1 MMTGHWLTRT
11 TRFFILNVMLTAL
24 VACGGGGGGSDG
36 GGFLGGAEDP
46 IFTLS
51 IQSFDSSGSS
61 TPQFSIDQPLR
72 VVVSLRTNG
81 DGAISGQR
89 VELSTTVGTITP
101 SNGSALTNAEGDAE
115 FTIAAG
121 DVSGAGVLTATY
133 AASTGAITA
142 TQDIEVVA
150 EESVFV
156 LDLQTVNAAGAS
168 VRQFSTNNP
177 LTIRAILY
185 TVRAGVLSP
194 VSNVALSA
202 ASSIGTISPDNGS
215 TLSDGE
221 GLAEFQLTGG
231 ETTGA
236 GRVTVSYQNADGVTL
251 ASRSV
256 NVEAVSAGSGY
267 TMELQTSDV
276 DGNTTRE
283 FSSEAPL
290 LVRATVTPEVAGAS
304 REGLLVTLAS
314 TVGSVSPEA
323 GAALTNAQGVATFL
337 LTADGV
343 VGAGTATAT
352 LSIEGATITTATTVE
367 SQAIQDNRRLVVR
380 GLDANGQPAFT
391 FSEGMPLTV
400 RVAIEDPLGN
410 IQDIDGATIN
420 LASSIGSV
428 SPSNGSAL
436 TTDGTASFV
445 ISYDQIVG
453 AGVVT
458 AEYVTDD
465 GVLRG
470 SLNVETT
477 ATESF
482 VLNLAAAGGNE
493 NGQLGPNDPIDVTV
507 SLSEAGVDG
516 EPVAGALLQLE
527 TAIAT
532 VTPANGARTTNAA
545 GEAVFTL
552 NYADVEGAGP
562 VTVSYTSPAGDV
574 FSNTINIEAA
584 RSAAPP
590 IIQIEFTE
598 TPDGVSTT
606 SYSARAPLSIGVLVT
621 EADGVTPRVGESVLL
636 GSTIGRVS
644 PDNGLA
650 ITDDNGLARFT
661 LSYNGETG
669 AGVVSASLPD
679 FDASGVSQS
688 SVQSIAVDTAYEL
701 TLISVS
707 NNGVITR
714 DTPVTLN
721 FQLVAVDANLSVA
734 NQVISLTSTLGTVSP
749 GNGSTRTDADGIAS
763 FTLSYDDVLGAGTA
777 TATYATEDGA
787 ITAFASVEA
796 VSPAVSNSL
805 QITTFN
811 AAGNPSRQ
819 VSAESTMTVNVTL
832 VDPSGATVPLTGELI
847 QLSST
852 IGNVTPAN
860 GTALLLDGVATFNV
874 AYDGNVGAG
883 ELTATYDVGAAVLR
897 ASRGIESVVAN
908 PYSVSLVSS
917 GGALSVNNPLA
928 VTVQVLD
935 SAGQAVTPAPVVEV
949 TSTIGVLDRSSGLV
963 DADGNAV
970 FNLSYDRAGAGVV
983 TATVVSDEGTFSNTV
998 NIDAQEE
1005 ALNTYQLSVEKVTA
1019 GDLTVNNPLTLEVTL
1034 LDASGAAVVGE
1045 VVELSTTV
1053 GALGQST
1060 VLTDGSGKAQLTLS
1074 YTGAGAGTVSASYTA
1089 AEGTFTGGANIRAV
1103 GEALNTYQLS
1113 VEKVTA
1119 GDLTVN
1125 NPLTL
1130 EVTLLDA
1137 SGAAVVGEVV
1147 ELSTTVGA
1155 LGQSTVLTDGS
1166 GKAQLTLSY
1175 TGAGAGTVSASY
1187 TAAEGTFTGGAN
1199 IRAVE
1204 EAPNYVVNIVSIEG
1218 PDDLATTDFSSSEPL
1233 TVVVGLQEA
1242 GAIPTGV
1249 RPVTL
1254 TLAGVPGE
1262 ILPANGV
1269 ALTDPV
1275 TGQATFLVNYG
1286 GQTGAGELTATYA
1299 GPVGEVTDSR
1309 LVEAVVADL
1318 DVGSFDDSGTYTD
1331 AVIRA
1336 LPSTD
1341 VSYLGSVELL
1351 LAVVDVDLNPVTSAE
1366 TVRFES
1372 PCLINGFS
1380 TLDTGLTTTT
1390 SNGVVS
1396 VTYTAG
1402 ENCEDRSEVITATLE
1417 QPGRTLVE
1425 SATTTLG
1432 IGAAPAAN
1440 ERFMTFVAAEPI
1452 NMALR
1457 GTGGGSTLEERSQ
1470 VTFEVRDG
1478 AGNPVA
1484 GQRVDFALS
1493 ATTGGIELADV
1504 SGTTDANGQ
1513 VRATVFAGVIATP
1526 VRVIASTER
1535 RPAADADTDPA
1546 NDADAVTVVSDQLSI
1561 SSGIVTQARFS
1572 IAASVLNV
1580 PGAAVVNGVTTD
1592 ITASAFDRFGNPVPD
1607 GTTVNFTSEC
1617 GGIGGAGPTG
1627 ACQTTAGFCTV
1638 TWFSQPGSLTV
1649 CPDNRV
1655 TIMAHAQGE
1664 EAFTDVDANGFY
1676 STDLDGPAFAN
1687 EPFVDNQE
1695 AWRDD
1700 NESGDYNTPELF
1712 IDVDTG
1718 AGDTP
1723 PLNGEHDDRTPPAP
1737 AVAALFNGLACLDET
1752 ETYCKKALVS
1762 VFDTLELIAGTDDA
1776 AALTAGL
1783 YTTGGALLDPG
1794 ADPVTAGTYI
1804 LRLSDDTGATV
1815 NFPPFGTTVS
1825 TATGG
1830 ECEVVS
1836 PGLSVGNSSAE
1847 TFFQFP
1853 VTIRTETDDPT
1864 TDDFVEITW
1873 AIPGGNGNQA
1883 QLVFNCNP

>member
-11 TRFFILNVMLTAL
+11 TRFLVLNAMLATL
-24 VACGGGGGGSDG
+24 VACGGGGGDSDS

-46 IFTLS
+46 IVILS
-51 IQSFDSSGSS
+51 IQSFDPSGST

-72 VVVSLRTNG
+72 VVVSLRSDG
-81 DGAISGQR
+81 DATISGQR
-89 VELSTTVGTITP
+89 VELSTTIGTITP

-121 DVSGAGVLTATY
+121 DISGAGVLTASY
-133 AASTGAITA
+133 AAASGSITA
-142 TQDIEVVA
+142 TQDIEVIA

-168 VRQFSTNNP
+168 VRQFSTTNP
-177 LTIRAILY
+177 LSIRAILY
-185 TVRAGVLSP
+185 TIRAGILSP
-194 VSNVALSA
+194 VSDVALTA
-202 ASSIGTISPDNGS
+202 VSSIGTISPDNGS

-236 GRVTVSYQNADGVTL
+236 GRVTVTYQNADGVTL
-251 ASRSV
+251 ATRSV

-267 TMELQTSDV
+267 TMELETSDV
-276 DGNTTRE
+276 DGNTTRA
-283 FSSEAPL
+283 FSSEEPL

-304 REGLLVTLAS
+304 REGLLVTLVS
-314 TVGSVSPEA
+314 TVGSVTPEG

-337 LTADGV
+337 LSADGV
-343 VGAGTATAT
+343 VGAGVATAT
-352 LSIEGATITTATTVE
+352 LSLEGASVTAATTVE
-367 SQAIQDNRRLVVR
+367 AQSIQADRRLVVR
-380 GLDANGQPAFT
+380 GLDAGGQPTFT

-400 RVAIEDPLGN
+400 RVAIEDQAGN

-420 LASSIGSV
+420 LTSSIGSI

-436 TTDGTASFV
+436 TTDGIASFV
-445 ISYDQIVG
+445 ISYDRVVG

-458 AEYVTDD
+458 ADYVTDD
-465 GVLRG
+465 GVLRS

-477 ATESF
+477 AAESF
-482 VLNLAAAGGNE
+482 VLNLVATGGNE
-493 NGQLGPNDPIDVTV
+493 NGQLGPNDPIDISV
-507 SLSEAGVDG
+507 SLTEAGLDG
-516 EPVAGALLQLE
+516 VPVTGALLQLD
-527 TAIAT
+527 TGIAT
-532 VTPANGARTTNAA
+532 VTPANGARTTNDN

-562 VTVSYTSPAGDV
+562 VTVSYTSPAGDL

-598 TPDGVSTT
+598 TSDGISTT

-636 GSTIGRVS
+636 SNTIGRLS
-644 PDNGLA
+644 PANGIA
-650 ITDDNGLARFT
+650 ITDDSGIARFT
-661 LSYNGETG
+661 LSYDGETG
-669 AGVVSASLPD
+669 AGVIATSLPD
-679 FDASGVSQS
+679 FDASGVSQL

-701 TLISVS
+701 TLISAS

-721 FQLVAVDANLSVA
+721 FQLAAIDANLSVA
-734 NQVISLTSTLGTVSP
+734 NQVISLSSTLGTVSP

-777 TATYATEDGA
+777 TATYTTEDGA

-811 AAGNPSRQ
+811 GSGSPSRQ
-819 VSAESTMTVNVTL
+819 VSADSAMTVNVTL
-832 VDPSGATVPLTGELI
+832 VDASGATVDLTGELI

-852 IGNVTPAN
+852 IGQVTPAN

-874 AYDGNVGAG
+874 AYDGEVGAG

-897 ASRGIESVVAN
+897 ATRGIESVVAN
-908 PYSVSLVSS
+908 PYTVSLESS
-917 GGALSVNNPLA
+917 GGALSVNNPLT

-935 SAGQAVTPAPVVEV
+935 STGQAVTPAPVIEV
-949 TSTIGVLDRSSGLV
+949 TSTIGVLDRSSGV
-963 DADGNAV
+963 ADVSGNAV
-970 FNLSYDRAGAGVV
+970 FNVSYDGAGAGVL
-983 TATVVSDEGTFSNTV
+983 TATVSSDEGTFTNTL
-998 NIDAQEE
+998 NIDA
-1005 ALNTYQLSVEKVTA
+1005 V
-1019 GDLTVNNPLTLEVTL
+1019 
-1034 LDASGAAVVGE
+1034 
-1045 VVELSTTV
+1045 
-1053 GALGQST
+1053 
-1060 VLTDGSGKAQLTLS
+1060 
-1074 YTGAGAGTVSASYTA
+1074 
-1089 AEGTFTGGANIRAV
+1089 I
-1103 GEALNTYQLS
+1103 
-1113 VEKVTA
+1113 
-1119 GDLTVN
+1119 
-1125 NPLTL
+1125 
-1130 EVTLLDA
+1130 
-1137 SGAAVVGEVV
+1137 
-1147 ELSTTVGA
+1147 
-1155 LGQSTVLTDGS
+1155 
-1166 GKAQLTLSY
+1166 
-1175 TGAGAGTVSASY
+1175 
-1187 TAAEGTFTGGAN
+1187 
-1199 IRAVE
+1199 
-1204 EAPNYVVNIVSIEG
+1204 EAPDYSLNIVSVQDPTG
-1218 PDDLATTDFSSSEPL
+1218 ADTSDFSSSEPI
-1233 TVVVGLQEA
+1233 TVVVQLQEA
-1242 GAIPTGV
+1242 GAIPAGV
-1249 RPVTL
+1249 RPITL
-1254 TLAGVPGE
+1254 TITGVPGE
-1262 ILPANGV
+1262 ILPANAV
-1269 ALTDPV
+1269 SLTDPT
-1275 TGQATFLVNYG
+1275 TGQATFQVNYG
-1286 GQTGAGELTATYA
+1286 GQTGAGELIASYA
-1299 GPVGEVTDSR
+1299 GPLGDVTDSR

-1318 DVGSFDDSGTYTD
+1318 DIGSLDDTGTYID
-1331 AVIRA
+1331 AAIRA

-1351 LAVVDVDLNPVTSAE
+1351 LAVVDADLSPVTSVE

-1372 PCLINGFS
+1372 TCLTNGFS
-1380 TLDTGLTTTT
+1380 TLNTGLITDVT
-1390 SNGVVS
+1390 NGAVS

-1402 ENCEDRSEVITATLE
+1402 ENCEDRNEIVTATLV

-1425 SATTTLG
+1425 SATVTLAL
-1432 IGAAPAAN
+1432 GAAPAAN
-1440 ERFMTFVAAEPI
+1440 ERFITFVSAEPI

-1457 GTGGGSTLEERSQ
+1457 GTGGGNTLEERSQ

-1478 AGNPVA
+1478 AGNPVS

-1493 ATTGGIELADV
+1493 ATTGGIELADA
-1504 SGTTDANGQ
+1504 SGTTDASGQ
-1513 VRATVFAGVIATP
+1513 VKATVFAGVIATP

-1535 RPAADADTDPA
+1535 RPAADPDTDPT
-1546 NDADAVTVVSDQLSI
+1546 NDIDAVSVVSDQLSI
-1561 SSGIVTQARFS
+1561 SSGIVTQGRFS

-1580 PGAAVVNGVTTD
+1580 PAAAVVNGVTTE

-1617 GGIGGAGPTG
+1617 GGIGGSGPTG
-1627 ACQTTAGFCTV
+1627 ACQTVAGFCTV

-1664 EAFTDVDANGFY
+1664 EAFTDADANGFY
-1676 STDLDGPAFAN
+1676 STELDGPALAN
-1687 EPFVDNQE
+1687 EAFVDNQE

-1700 NESGDYNTPELF
+1700 NESGDYTAPELF

-1723 PLNGEHDDRTPPAP
+1723 PLNGQHDDRTPPTP
-1737 AVAALFNGLACLDET
+1737 AVAPLFNGLACLDDT

-1783 YTTGGALLDPG
+1783 YTTGDVLLDP
-1794 ADPVTAGTYI
+1794 ATISISEGTYI
-1804 LRLSDDTGATV
+1804 FRLSDDTGATV

-1825 TATGG
+1825 TTTGG

-1836 PGLSVGNSSAE
+1836 PALTVGNSSAE

-1853 VTIRTETDDPT
+1853 VTIRTENDDQT

-1873 AIPGGNGNQA
+1873 AIPGGNGNRA
-1883 QLVFNCNP
+1883 QLVFDCSPPP